1 MTLTIREILDLPVL
15 QAGAPEIVGGAADPG
30 ALDRGVR
37 WVHVS
42 DLADLSNLL
51 EGGELVLTTGAA
63 LADPHT
69 RDHYLSR
76 LAAAGAVAV
85 IVELGT
91 HVIEIPPSMLAA
103 RETLPLPLVAL
114 HRTVRFV
121 EVTEEVHRRIVAE
134 QYAEV
139 DYARRVHEAFTAL
152 SMRRAT
158 VDDIVAATADML
170 DTPVVLED
178 LNRQVLAFA
187 ARGVRTAELLDDWD
201 RRSRL
206 SSTDGWLSR
215 AVGPYRQEWGRLIAP
230 RLDANVGPDERAAM
244 TVERA
249 AQALA
254 LHHMT
259 EQGRTSL
266 ELRAQ
271 SGLVDDLRQH
281 RVRDEAEAT
290 SRAHALGL
298 RPALTYIP
306 ITVRPQHAHSNDQ
319 VLVQQ
324 RRASTLDA
332 LVHAIR
338 AGGHTVLT
346 AAGDDGQIHVLL
358 APQRTP
364 TNRDYSLDTVLTRI
378 CTDIRRAVHRINGV
392 AKCFIGVGPESS
404 RLLDAADGL
413 AESVYVAEVAASL
426 ARDGRTTAERP
437 FYRAADVRL
446 RGLVAL
452 IRTDPRAQAFAET
465 ELRGLLAHR
474 AQRGEQGAATFE
486 LLRVFLECGGN
497 KTDVANRLH
506 LSRPT
511 LYARLAAL
519 QRLLGVDL
527 EDAESRTSLHVAVLI
542 LDRGAG
548 SQV

>member
-1 MTLTIREILDLPVL
+1 MTLTIGEILELPVM
-15 QAGAPEIVGGAADPG
+15 QAGAPEVLGAVPG
-30 ALDRGVR
+30 ALDRPVR

-63 LADPHT
+63 LTDPG
-69 RDHYLSR
+69 YLSR
-76 LAAAGAVAV
+76 LAAAGAVGV
-85 IVELGT
+85 VVELGL
-91 HVIEIPPSMLAA
+91 HHSEIPVSVLVGELA
-103 RETLPLPLVAL
+103 LPLIVL

-152 SMRRAT
+152 SMRRAA
-158 VDDIVAATADML
+158 VDDILAECAYML
-170 DTPVVLED
+170 ETPVVLED

-187 ARGVRTAELLDDWD
+187 ARGRRTAELLADWD

-206 SSTDGWLSR
+206 AGTDWLSR

-230 RLDANVGPDERAAM
+230 ELSPGDTRAAM

-254 LHHMT
+254 LHHMA

-281 RVRDEAEAT
+281 RVGDEAEAT

-306 ITVRPQHAHSNDQ
+306 ITVRPNEIRSNDQ
-319 VLVQQ
+319 VLIQQ

-332 LVHAIR
+332 LVQAIR
-338 AGGHTVLT
+338 ADGHTVLT
-346 AAGDDGQIHVLL
+346 SSREDGPIDLLL
-358 APQRTP
+358 APR
-364 TNRDYSLDTVLTRI
+364 RSASLERI
-378 CTDIRRAVHRINGV
+378 CGHIHRAVVRIDGV
-392 AKCFIGVGPESS
+392 TGCFIGVGPESS
-404 RLLDAADGL
+404 RLIDAADGL
-413 AESVYVAEVAASL
+413 AESMFVAEVAAGMPVKPD
-426 ARDGRTTAERP
+426 RW

-452 IRTDPRAQAFAET
+452 IRSDPRVQAFAET
-465 ELRGLLAHR
+465 ELRGVLEHR
-474 AQRGEQGAATFE
+474 AKHGDEAFE

-497 KTDVANRLH
+497 KTEVAGRLH

-527 EDAESRTSLHVAVLI
+527 DDAESRTSLHVAMLV
-542 LDRGAG
+542 LDRGTP
-548 SQV
+548 V

>member
-1 MTLTIREILDLPVL
+1 MTLTIAEILDLPVL
-15 QAGAPEIVGGAADPG
+15 QAGRPEVIGGG
-30 ALDRGVR
+30 ALDRPVR

-63 LADPHT
+63 LADPG
-69 RDHYLSR
+69 YLTR
-76 LAAAGAVAV
+76 LANAGAVGV
-85 IVELGT
+85 VVELGL
-91 HVIEIPPSMLAA
+91 HISQIPAAVLAQ
-103 RETLPLPLVAL
+103 ELPLPLVAL
-114 HRTVRFV
+114 HREVRFV

-152 SMRRAT
+152 SMRRAS
-158 VDDIVAATADML
+158 VDDILAECAHML
-170 DTPVVLED
+170 ETPVVLED

-206 SSTDGWLSR
+206 AGAEWLSR
-215 AVGPYRQEWGRLIAP
+215 GVGPYRQEWGRLIAP
-230 RLDANVGPDERAAM
+230 RSEITSRAAM

-254 LHHMT
+254 LHHMA

-271 SGLVDDLRQH
+271 SGLVEDLRAH
-281 RVRDEAEAT
+281 RVVDEAEAT
-290 SRAHALGL
+290 SRAYALGL
-298 RPALTYIP
+298 RPALTYVP
-306 ITVRPQHAHSNDQ
+306 MTVRPLEIRNNDQ
-319 VLVQQ
+319 VLTQ
-324 RRASTLDA
+324 RRRAGTLDA
-332 LVHAIR
+332 LVQAVR
-338 AGGHTVLT
+338 ADGHTVLT
-346 AAGDDGQIHVLL
+346 SSREDGQIELLL
-358 APQRTP
+358 APRRAAAPDAQ
-364 TNRDYSLDTVLTRI
+364 LARI
-378 CTDIRRAVHRINGV
+378 CGHIHRAVTRVDGV
-392 AKCFIGVGPESS
+392 RECFIGVGPESS
-404 RLLDAADGL
+404 RLVDAADGL
-413 AESVYVAEVAASL
+413 AESVYVAEVAAGMP
-426 ARDGRTTAERP
+426 ATDQRF

-452 IRTDPRAQAFAET
+452 IRSDPRVQAFAET
-465 ELRGLLAHR
+465 ELRGVLEHR
-474 AQRGEQGAATFE
+474 AKHDSAAFE
-486 LLRVFLECGGN
+486 LLRVFLDCGGN
-497 KTDVANRLH
+497 KTEVAGRLR

-527 EDAESRTSLHVAVLI
+527 DDAESRTSLHVALLI
-542 LDRGAG
+542 LDRHDVRPDG
-548 SQV
+548 SAVIG